1 MVKVFIGQ
9 KQMRTS
15 ALKLYSLG
23 FRQLNTRSLKAE
35 GPNQALKVTR
45 RAACLLGDRASAHN
59 HAVQWLCNPS
69 AVQLN
74 AGVRP
79 LVGDLA
85 DTPSRCDNAGEGSCD
100 ESPS

>member
-35 GPNQALKVTR
+35 GPNQALKLTR
-45 RAACLLGDRASAHN
+45 LAVCSLGGRASAHN
-59 HAVQWLCNPS
+59 LAMPCSRISP

-79 LVGDLA
+79 QETVLLYH
-85 DTPSRCDNAGEGSCD
+85 
-100 ESPS
+100 

>member
-1 MVKVFIGQ
+1 MEKVFIGQ

-23 FRQLNTRSLKAE
+23 FRQLNTRSLKAG
-35 GPNQALKVTR
+35 GPNQAFKLPR
-45 RAACLLGDRASAHN
+45 LWACQLGGSCFAENAAAHWPCT
-59 HAVQWLCNPS
+59 QS

>member
-35 GPNQALKVTR
+35 GPNQALKLTR
-45 RAACLLGDRASAHN
+45 QAARLLGGRASAHN
-59 HAVQWLCNPS
+59 LAVLCSCPS
-69 AVQLN
+69 PAVQLN
-74 AGVRP
+74 AGVRLP
-79 LVGDLA
+79 LGGV
-85 DTPSRCDNAGEGSCD
+85 R
-100 ESPS
+100 